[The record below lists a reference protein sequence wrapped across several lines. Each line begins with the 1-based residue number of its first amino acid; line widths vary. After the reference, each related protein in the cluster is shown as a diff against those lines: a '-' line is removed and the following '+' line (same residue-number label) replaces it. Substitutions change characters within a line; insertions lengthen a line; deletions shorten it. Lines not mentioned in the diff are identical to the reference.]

1 MALNGIDISALILYK
16 NNIQQVERI
25 NQNAE
30 PLALILYK
38 NNIQHKQPNKTA
50 YIIDC
55 VNPL

>member
-1 MALNGIDISALILYK
+1 MALNGIDIS
-16 NNIQQVERI
+16 
-25 NQNAE
+25 
-30 PLALILYK
+30 ALILYK